1 MSVFGALRFI
11 SIGVIILVSL
21 IFITSLVWSRY
32 EKHNKNFR
40 YC

>member
-11 SIGVIILVSL
+11 SIGVVSL

-32 EKHNKNFR
+32 EKHNKKL
-40 YC
+40 

>member
-21 IFITSLVWSRY
+21 IFITSLVWSR
-32 EKHNKNFR
+32 KHNKKL
-40 YC
+40 

>member
-21 IFITSLVWSRY
+21 IFITSLVWFRY
-32 EKHNKNFR
+32 EKHNKKL
-40 YC
+40 

>member
-11 SIGVIILVSL
+11 SIGVTILVSL

-32 EKHNKNFR
+32 EKDNEGL
-40 YC
+40 

>member
-21 IFITSLVWSRY
+21 IIFITSLVWSRY
-32 EKHNKNFR
+32 EKHNKKL
-40 YC
+40 